1 MYQLYVLMHASIRGH
16 AADSADHDTMDSCP
30 PAMQNRPFPTDNC
43 GSYTAMKVN
52 SNGLTTKET
61 IRTSKGLRVKNFDD
75 DVSLKYLISLS
86 FAEDHE
92 CMIV

>member
-1 MYQLYVLMHASIRGH
+1 MYSCMHLLRGH
-16 AADSADHDTMDSCP
+16 TADSADHDTVDSCP
-30 PAMQNRPFPTDNC
+30 PAMQIRLFPTCTDN
-43 GSYTAMKVN
+43 GESYTAMKVN

-61 IRTSKGLRVKNFDD
+61 ARTSKGLRVND